1 MQMFRLVGESNM
13 DEKTSNDILK
23 ALLLILSKVNNMNN
37 LLGELV
43 VNLKESANPKQEES
57 N

>member
-1 MQMFRLVGESNM
+1 M